1 VVESAFRAMEA
12 FPTPRVRTT
21 TMERLYE
28 LVLTHAGATRPGRD
42 EVDLRVIAEVRAR
55 TGRVG
60 MGSGYPTLKSAT
72 PPPDADHDG
81 MPDAW
86 ERARG
91 LNPENSDDA
100 NGDLDGDG
108 YTNVEEYLSELA
120 SDPMHE

>member
-1 VVESAFRAMEA
+1 M
-12 FPTPRVRTT
+12 PPVRTT
-21 TMERLYE
+21 KMEKLCE
-28 LVLTHAGATRPGRD
+28 LVLTRAGATRPKRD
-42 EVDLRVIAEVRAR
+42 EVDSRVIAEVRAR

-91 LNPENSDDA
+91 LNPENHDDA
-100 NGDLDGDG
+100 NGDPDGNG

-120 SDPMHE
+120 GDPMRE